1 MVERSDPKDRLFRLF
16 ALLRL
21 IPREPGRI
29 STPDLHGKL
38 VAQGFDM
45 TLRTLQRDLNV
56 KLSAEFPL
64 LSHEEGNTNYWS
76 FSKHAPHWDFP
87 SPDLPVALAFLLAES
102 HLEKL
107 LPQGLLQLLEP
118 YFEQARA
125 QLEIQQHM
133 PPARWAKRVRALPNG
148 KTLLPA
154 KVDSA
159 IWTTVSTAL
168 LKGHSLRVT
177 YLSRSKQQPS
187 EMTLHPAGLVV
198 RHSQSYLLARV
209 EGYDDVR
216 QFALHRIQLADELEA
231 TAEIPDDFDIDH
243 YVQGS
248 LNNPAPAEMVELV
261 ADVSPQIAWL
271 LSETP
276 LSIGQSLEPLEGSDW
291 QRLRAWVP
299 DDNETLWWVF
309 GLGENMKVY
318 VPISWREEI
327 KVKAARLN
335 GHYGS

>member
-29 STPDLHGKL
+29 STPELYDKL
-38 VAQGFDM
+38 KAQGFDM
-45 TLRTLQRDLNV
+45 TRRTLQRDLNV

-187 EMTLHPAGLVV
+187 EMTLHPAGLVA

-209 EGYDDVR
+209 EGYNDVR
-216 QFALHRIQLADELEA
+216 QFALHRIQQATALEA
-231 TAEIPDDFDIDH
+231 PAEIPDDFDIDH
-243 YVQGS
+243 YLQGS

-271 LSETP
+271 LRETP
-276 LSIGQSLEPLEGSDW
+276 LSTEQSLEPLEGTDW
-291 QRLRAWVP
+291 HRLRAMVP
-299 DDNETLWWVF
+299 DDKETLWWVF
-309 GLGENMKVY
+309 GLGENVRVWEPNVWVKIIKEKIAKLEKLY
-318 VPISWREEI
+318 V
-327 KVKAARLN
+327 
-335 GHYGS
+335 